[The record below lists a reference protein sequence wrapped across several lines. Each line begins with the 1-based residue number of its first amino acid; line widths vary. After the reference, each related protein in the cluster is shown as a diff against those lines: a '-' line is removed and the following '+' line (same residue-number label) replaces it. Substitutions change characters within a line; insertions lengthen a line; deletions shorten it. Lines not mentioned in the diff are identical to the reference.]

1 MDEGVLMKA
10 KAAYEELVRLSRERA
25 LLASCVAL
33 LAWDEETYLPPGGI
47 AHRAEQLAYLA
58 GLEHDKATDPRLGE
72 RLADVENSDL
82 VSDPTSDPAVNVRE
96 WRRQYGRQ
104 TRLPRPLVE
113 EIARVT
119 SLAQLEW
126 AAARRDADF
135 ARFRPWLE
143 RVTAL
148 KRREAEAVGYATEP
162 YDALLDE
169 YEPGTTGRELERLF
183 SVLNQE
189 LTALAKRLVEAP
201 RRPSASLRRRDFPI
215 DRQRAFGAATAA
227 ALGFDF
233 RRGRLDDTNHPFF
246 STIGPGD
253 CRITTRYNP
262 RDFGDAFFS
271 TLHETGHGLYEQA
284 LDAKSYGLPVG
295 EAPSLGAHE
304 SQARLWENAVGRRR
318 SFWEH
323 FYPLA
328 RQAFPEAL
336 GDVALSEFYF
346 AVNGVE
352 PSLIRVRADEVTYD
366 LHILARFQLEGAL
379 ISGDL
384 RPADLPSAW
393 CEVHRRLLGVSP
405 RDDAEGCLQD
415 GHWAAGLFGYFP
427 TYTLG
432 NVIAAQLF
440 ARAEQE
446 LGDMDRAFAAGDFSG
461 LLRWLRERFYSH
473 GGRFTTTRLVE
484 QATGSSPDPQPLVA
498 SLRRKYEE
506 LYGLRG

>member
-1 MDEGVLMKA
+1 MRA
-10 KAAYEELVRLSRERA
+10 QAAYEELIRLSRERA

-33 LAWDEETYLPPGGI
+33 LAWDEETYMPPSGT

-58 GLEHDKATDPRLGE
+58 GLEHDRATDPRLGE
-72 RLADVENSDL
+72 RLAEVENSDL
-82 VSDPTSDPAVNVRE
+82 VSDPLSDAAVNVRE

-113 EIARVT
+113 ETARVT
-119 SLAQLEW
+119 SLAQAEW
-126 AAARRDADF
+126 AAARGDADF

-148 KRREAEAVGYATEP
+148 KRREAEAVGYTTEP

-169 YEPGTTGRELERLF
+169 YEPGATACDLERLF
-183 SVLNQE
+183 AVLSEELSE
-189 LTALAKRLVEAP
+189 LTNRLAGAP
-201 RRPSASLRRRDFPI
+201 RRPNPGVLRRDYPAE
-215 DRQRAFGAATAA
+215 RQRAFGRVAAAT
-227 ALGFDF
+227 LGFDF
-233 RRGRLDDTNHPFF
+233 RRGRLDDTTHPFF

-262 RDFGDAFFS
+262 RDLGDAFFS
-271 TLHETGHGLYEQA
+271 TLHEVGHGLYEQA
-284 LDAKSYGLPVG
+284 LDPASYGLPVG

-323 FYPLA
+323 FFPLA

-336 GDVALSEFYF
+336 GDVGAAEFHF

-352 PSLIRVRADEVTYD
+352 PSPIRVRADEATYD
-366 LHILARFQLEGAL
+366 LHILARFGLERAL
-379 ISGDL
+379 ISGEL
-384 RPADLPSAW
+384 RPADLPAAW
-393 CEVHRRLLGVSP
+393 DEAHRRLLGVTP
-405 RDDAEGCLQD
+405 RDEAEGCLQD

-440 ARAEQE
+440 ARAEEE
-446 LGDMDRAFAAGDFSG
+446 LGGVDAAFARGDFTG
-461 LLRWLRERFYSH
+461 LLGWLRQRFCGP
-473 GGRFTTTRLVE
+473 GGRFPTARLVE
-484 QATGSSPDPQPLVA
+484 QATGSPPDPGPLVA

-506 LYGLRG
+506 LYGVA

>member
-1 MDEGVLMKA
+1 MKA

-33 LAWDEETYLPPGGI
+33 LAWDEETYMPPGG
-47 AHRAEQLAYLA
+47 ATHRAEQLAYLA

-72 RLADVENSDL
+72 RLADVDNSDL
-82 VSDPTSDPAVNVRE
+82 VSDLSSDAAVNVRE
-96 WRRQYGRQ
+96 WRRQYDRQ

-113 EIARVT
+113 ETARVT
-119 SLAQLEW
+119 SLAQAEW
-126 AAARRDADF
+126 AAARREADF

-148 KRREAEAVGYATEP
+148 KRREADAIGSMAEP

-169 YEPGTTGRELERLF
+169 YEPGATARDLDRLF
-183 SVLNQE
+183 AE
-189 LTALAKRLVEAP
+189 LSGGLSELAGRLAEAP
-201 RRPSASLRRRDFPI
+201 RRPNAAVLHRDYPAE
-215 DRQRAFGAATAA
+215 RQRAFGRIAAA
-227 ALGFDF
+227 ALGYDF
-233 RRGRLDDTNHPFF
+233 RRGRLDDTTHPFF

-253 CRITTRYNP
+253 CRITTRYHP

-271 TLHETGHGLYEQA
+271 TLHEVGHGLYEQA
-284 LDAKSYGLPVG
+284 LDPAAYGLPVG

-304 SQARLWENAVGRRR
+304 AQARLWENAVGRRR

-323 FYPLA
+323 FFPLA
-328 RQAFPEAL
+328 RRDFPEAL
-336 GDVALSEFYF
+336 GDVGLAEFYF

-366 LHILARFQLEGAL
+366 LHILARFRLERVL
-379 ISGDL
+379 IAGDL
-384 RPADLPSAW
+384 LPADLPAAW
-393 CEVHRRLLGVSP
+393 NEVHRRLLGVSP

-440 ARAEQE
+440 ARAEAD
-446 LGDMDRAFAAGDFSG
+446 LGGMDDAFVRGDFSG
-461 LLRWLRERFYSH
+461 LLEWLRDRFYSL
-473 GGRFTTTRLVE
+473 GGRFPTARLVE
-484 QATGSSPDPQPLVA
+484 EATG
-498 SLRRKYEE
+498 RR
-506 LYGLRG
+506 RTQSF